1 MRSGFIRKRVSCARK
16 VEEGRK
22 EGRLTIVEKK
32 RKKKKER
39 KSNDRTFFFSFKLL
53 YTRLLFYQR
62 TEKWVQLYGE
72 IGVEGDKGIQRRYI
86 RYIYIYTH
94 THTHTYTQFLSAKY
108 FYSCYGKNEVQR
120 ECVAIRKEEIICEE
134 TASL

>member
-1 MRSGFIRKRVSCARK
+1 MQGRW
-16 VEEGRK
+16 RK
-22 EGRLTIVEKK
+22 EGRKVNNRGKE
-32 RKKKKER
+32 KKKKKKKGNQTTAR
-39 KSNDRTFFFSFKLL
+39 FFFSFKLL

-94 THTHTYTQFLSAKY
+94 THTYTQAYFLSAKY

-120 ECVAIRKEEIICEE
+120 ECVAITKERRDYLRRDGFIVNDR
-134 TASL
+134 